1 MLSTDLHD
9 AAVALGRAV
18 RATPELIAYRAA
30 DEALD
35 ADPVAEQLLVEL
47 RDQQLALA
55 RLQQT
60 GLSPSGEQ
68 IFALRACQDAVR
80 ANPTILAHLRA
91 ANDVKRYLPTVA
103 LEVSA
108 ALGTDYARL
117 VAPQTC

>member
-18 RATPELIAYRAA
+18 RATPELIAYRTA

-35 ADPVAEQLLVEL
+35 ADPVAEQLLVDL
-47 RDQQLALA
+47 RDQQLALG
-55 RLQQT
+55 RLQQA

-68 IFALRACQDAVR
+68 IAALRLCQDAVR
-80 ANPTILAHLRA
+80 ANPTIMAHLRA

-108 ALGTDYARL
+108 ALGTDYARF